1 MAYKHEELPPP
12 LDSTSSPPPLF
23 DGTTRLYVNYTCP
36 FVQRVW
42 ITRNY
47 KGLQD
52 KIKLVGIDLENRP
65 AWYKEK
71 VYPGNKVPSLEHNG
85 KVIGESL
92 DLIKYLESNF
102 EGPSLVPSDDPER
115 KKFGEEL
122 LTYVDTFVGSLYRS
136 LKGDTVKAADEQFDY
151 LENALKKFDDGPYLL
166 GQFSLVDIAYI
177 PFVEKFQVFLSDVF
191 KYDITAGRPKLA
203 AFLEEINKIEAY
215 KVTKADPKEIVAAYK
230 KKFLGLQGKIKLVGI
245 DLENRPAWYK
255 EKVYPGNK
263 VPSLEHNGKV
273 IGESLDLIKYLES
286 NFEGPSL
293 VPNDDPGRKKFGEEL
308 LTYVV
313 TFVGSLYRSLKG
325 DTVKAADEQF
335 DYLEN
340 ALKKFDDGPYLL
352 GQFSLVD
359 IAYIPFVE
367 QFQVF
372 LSDVFKYDITAG
384 RPKLAAFLE
393 EINKIVAYK
402 VTKADPKEIAAAYKK
417 KFLVHSLLLT

>member
-23 DGTTRLYVNYTCP
+23 DGTTRLYVNYTSP
-36 FVQRVW
+36 FAQRVW

-47 KGLQD
+47 KGLQG

-102 EGPSLVPSDDPER
+102 EGPSLVPNDDPER
-115 KKFGEEL
+115 KKFGQEL
-122 LTYVDTFVGSLYRS
+122 LNYVDTFVGSLYRS

-203 AFLEEINKIEAY
+203 AFLEEINKI
-215 KVTKADPKEIVAAYK
+215 
-230 KKFLGLQGKIKLVGI
+230 
-245 DLENRPAWYK
+245 
-255 EKVYPGNK
+255 
-263 VPSLEHNGKV
+263 
-273 IGESLDLIKYLES
+273 
-286 NFEGPSL
+286 
-293 VPNDDPGRKKFGEEL
+293 
-308 LTYVV
+308 
-313 TFVGSLYRSLKG
+313 
-325 DTVKAADEQF
+325 
-335 DYLEN
+335 
-340 ALKKFDDGPYLL
+340 
-352 GQFSLVD
+352 
-359 IAYIPFVE
+359 
-367 QFQVF
+367 
-372 LSDVFKYDITAG
+372 
-384 RPKLAAFLE
+384 
-393 EINKIVAYK
+393 VAYK